1 MIEVDKIR
9 DCGISLKSS
18 TVKTYEDTIL
28 DLQKFNSIL
37 NSNLSKGITREMSSD
52 GPIYVLN
59 DVYIKEAYD
68 QVMEETKKIN
78 KDLTKFKILYPVS
91 DYKDCLIVEW
101 KESSDFKNS
110 CFKIMNATH
119 VGMHK
124 VKMIIKKNGYYA
136 MYTKSINRERRSNWG
151 TGPRQKIVFDT
162 TEDQI
167 FEKEKLLIDF
177 IRNCKEFRTENNKIY
192 EEEMLKV
199 NPSLKPKIAPTLEV
213 ILNNEEIGSF
223 LDDKKSKLGAS
234 ITLVE
239 MNGLFNCLHVE
250 IKNTKYLDIEITDR
264 YSFGYGTENIFV
276 MNTPVLDMDIFKT
289 VLVEF
294 NSYIAEKNSNL
305 HNSYNSTNSNSNT
318 LQDDN
323 STTFKYK
330 LIKGKNK

>member
-37 NSNLSKGITREMSSD
+37 NSNLSKGITREMSPD

-59 DVYIKEAYD
+59 DVYIKDAYD

-119 VGMHK
+119 VGIHK
-124 VKMIIKKNGYYA
+124 VKMIIKKNGYYF
-136 MYTKSINRERRSNWG
+136 MYTKSINRERRADWS

-177 IRNCKEFRTENNKIY
+177 IRNSKEFKAETNKIY

-199 NPSLKPKIAPTLEV
+199 NPSLLKPKLRPTLEV
-213 ILNNEEIGSF
+213 VLHNEEIGSF

-234 ITLVE
+234 ITLIE
-239 MNGLFNCLHVE
+239 MNGLFKCQHVE
-250 IKNTKYLDIEITDR
+250 IKNTKYIDIEITDR
-264 YSFGYGTENIFV
+264 YSFGYGTENIFI
-276 MNTPVLDMDIFKT
+276 MNTPVLDMDTIKAA
-289 VLVEF
+289 LLGF
-294 NSYIAEKNSNL
+294 NDYLAEKNSNL
-305 HNSYNSTNSNSNT
+305 HNSYNSTNSNT
-318 LQDDN
+318 LQNDN